1 VAVPAAALGGPVRI
15 GVVTE
20 VKEDERRVAMGP
32 EGVAEAVRLGHDVLV
47 QAGAGRG
54 AGFAD
59 DVYAAAG
66 ATIVDGPDAVFEQ
79 ARLLVHVKEPQ
90 PEELA
95 RLRPDHVL
103 FTYLHLAAYPAVA
116 DGLRAAGCTAI
127 GYETV
132 ELDGRL
138 PLLAPMS
145 HIAGRLSVQMGAH
158 FLTAPAGGKGKLLGG
173 HTGVPP
179 AQVVVIGAGA
189 SGLEAADVALGLGA
203 EVTVIDIDLA
213 ALERARARFGT
224 RIVTDYSTRAAVAG
238 WTRRADLVIGAVL
251 VAGDR
256 APVVVDRDMLAD
268 IEDGSVVVDIAID
281 QGGCIATSEETSH
294 ADPVRVV
301 DGIVHYAV
309 GNIPGAVPQT
319 ATRALVNATLR
330 YVLALADGVE
340 PALARFPELVPGVNV
355 VGGHITNAS
364 VAHALDAEHVPLTD
378 ALHRG

>member
-1 VAVPAAALGGPVRI
+1 MRI
-15 GVVTE
+15 VILAE
-20 VKEDERRVAMGP
+20 VKDDERRVALGP
-32 EGVAEAVRLGHDVLV
+32 EGVAEAVRRGNEVLV

-59 DVYAAAG
+59 DAYVAAG
-66 ATIVDGPDAVFEQ
+66 ATVVDGADAVFDGAQ
-79 ARLLVHVKEPQ
+79 LLVHVKEPR
-90 PEELA
+90 PDELA
-95 RLRPDHVL
+95 KLRADHVL

-116 DGLRAAGCTAI
+116 EGLRAAGCTAVA
-127 GYETV
+127 YETV
-132 ELDGRL
+132 ELQDGAL

-173 HTGVPP
+173 HPGVPP

-203 EVTVIDIDLA
+203 AVTVIDIDLP
-213 ALERARARFGT
+213 ALERARARFGP
-224 RIVTDYSTRAAVAG
+224 RVVTDYSTRAAIAG
-238 WTRRADLVIGAVL
+238 WTRRCDLVVGAVL
-251 VAGDR
+251 VAGGR
-256 APVVVDRDMLAD
+256 APVVVDRQMLAD
-268 IEDGSVVVDIAID
+268 VEDGSVMVDIAID
-281 QGGCIATSEETSH
+281 QGGCIETSQETTH

-301 DGIVHYAV
+301 DGVLHYAV

-330 YVLALADGVE
+330 YVLALADGLE

-355 VGGHITNAS
+355 AGGHITNPR
-364 VAHALDAEHVPLTD
+364 VAGALGVQPVPLPGD
-378 ALHRG
+378 PRPR